1 MTTLVSSKTP
11 LADIR
16 IDSIRFLAHK
26 SLKSL
31 PLRARETSRRRH
43 QCLATAISGLG
54 GQSMD
59 KSCNFHQFR
68 GRQLVQIANN
78 GFQNRHP

>member
-1 MTTLVSSKTP
+1 
-11 LADIR
+11 
-16 IDSIRFLAHK
+16 
-26 SLKSL
+26 
-31 PLRARETSRRRH
+31 
-43 QCLATAISGLG
+43 
-54 GQSMD
+54 MD